1 MLVKF
6 TPGAGMPAAA
16 LHPGKLF
23 DVHEIGFEPTTFG
36 VVTIV
41 YRFINIQIS
50 NYSFLLILLV
60 KKGIFK
66 YNINL
71 VKEKI

>member
-16 LHPGKLF
+16 LHLGKLF
-23 DVHEIGFEPTTFG
+23 DVHETGFEPTTFG

-66 YNINL
+66 YDINL